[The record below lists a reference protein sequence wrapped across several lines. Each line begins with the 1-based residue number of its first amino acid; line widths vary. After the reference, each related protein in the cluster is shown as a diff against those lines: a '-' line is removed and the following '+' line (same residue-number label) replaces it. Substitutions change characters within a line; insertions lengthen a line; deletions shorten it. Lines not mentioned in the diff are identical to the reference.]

1 MRTAAAK
8 VAGHGVRHRY
18 CNCVWIVDGED
29 VVGHVLVLAEDPV
42 TDRQGVDS
50 GPQLDHTA
58 TVGVAGAGRVV
69 IPAARYV
76 DAGVEAGEVGEFGT
90 GADKR
95 EFGLD
100 EDIVRAERAGDWDF
114 FDLDEVGLANDGGAA
129 GHGVAPSS
137 ARVKRSPPRA
147 TDSSATI
154 PSTAAQ

>member
-1 MRTAAAK
+1 M
-8 VAGHGVRHRY
+8 
-18 CNCVWIVDGED
+18 
-29 VVGHVLVLAEDPV
+29 GHVLVLAEDSV
-42 TDRQGVDS
+42 TDRQGVDA

-58 TVGVAGAGRVV
+58 TVGVAGAGWVV
-69 IPAARYV
+69 IPAARYL
-76 DAGVEAGEVGEFGT
+76 DAGIKAGEVGEFGT

-100 EDIVRAERAGDWDF
+100 EDFVRADAVGDEDL

-147 TDSSATI
+147 TDSSATM